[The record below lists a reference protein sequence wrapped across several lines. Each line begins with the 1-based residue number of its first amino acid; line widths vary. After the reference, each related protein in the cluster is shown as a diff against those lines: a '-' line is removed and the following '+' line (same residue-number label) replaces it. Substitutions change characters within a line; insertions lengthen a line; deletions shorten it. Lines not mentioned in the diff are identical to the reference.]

1 MATQKQYLNLLRGCL
16 FLIVVFLANFTPI
29 ANATENNFIK
39 VDKNTNLEIYEW
51 THRPVVVFANSDKDP
66 NFISQIEFLSEDIKA
81 LLERDIIVLI
91 DTDPKMSSS
100 LRKKLRPHGFAF
112 VLIGKDGQVKLRK
125 PSPWNIREIARV
137 VDKMP
142 IRQQEIAQEKQEKR
156 NNDSGYSCICHVFY
170 MLN

>member
-1 MATQKQYLNLLRGCL
+1 MATQKQYLNLLRGFL
-16 FLIVVFLANFTPI
+16 FLIGVFLANFTPI

-39 VDKNTNLEIYEW
+39 VDQNTNLEIYEW
-51 THRPVVVFANSDKDP
+51 THRPVVIFANSDKDP

-91 DTDPKMSSS
+91 DTDPKLSSS

-137 VDKMP
+137 IDKMP
-142 IRQQEIAQEKQEKR
+142 IRQQEIARKKQEKR
-156 NNDSGYSCICHVFY
+156 D
-170 MLN
+170 

>member
-1 MATQKQYLNLLRGCL
+1 MATQKQYLNSFRG
-16 FLIVVFLANFTPI
+16 FLIILGLFLANFTPI

-51 THRPVVVFANSDKDP
+51 THRPIVIFANSDKDP
-66 NFISQIEFLSEDIKA
+66 NFISQIEFLSEDTTA

-91 DTDPKMSSS
+91 DTDPKFSSS

-142 IRQQEIAQEKQEKR
+142 IRQQEIARKKQEK
-156 NNDSGYSCICHVFY
+156 NN
-170 MLN
+170 

>member
-1 MATQKQYLNLLRGCL
+1 MATQKQYLNLLRGFL
-16 FLIVVFLANFTPI
+16 FLIGVFLANFTPI

-39 VDKNTNLEIYEW
+39 VDQNTNLEIYEW
-51 THRPVVVFANSDKDP
+51 THRPVVIFANSDKDP
-66 NFISQIEFLSEDIKA
+66 NFISQIEFLSEDTKA

-91 DTDPKMSSS
+91 DTDPKLSSS

-142 IRQQEIAQEKQEKR
+142 IRQQEIARKKQEKR
-156 NNDSGYSCICHVFY
+156 N
-170 MLN
+170 

>member
-1 MATQKQYLNLLRGCL
+1 MATQKQYLNSLRR
-16 FLIVVFLANFTPI
+16 FLIIFGFFLANFTAI

-51 THRPVVVFANSDKDP
+51 THRPIVIFANSDKDP

-91 DTDPKMSSS
+91 DTDPKFSSS

-142 IRQQEIAQEKQEKR
+142 IRQQEIARKKQEK
-156 NNDSGYSCICHVFY
+156 NN
-170 MLN
+170 